1 MRIGGSHGVV
11 SLCLFLA
18 AGALLGAIIGQL
30 LDHASLAGVMPYL
43 TQTYEIF
50 NFKDLYLNL
59 AIIQIHFGLRFAP
72 NLISIIGI
80 LIAAWLYNRF

>member
-1 MRIGGSHGVV
+1 MRIGGSHGAI

-18 AGALLGAIIGQL
+18 AGALLGAIVGQVL
-30 LDHASLAGVMPYL
+30 GQANLTGLMPYL

-59 AIIQIHFGLRFAP
+59 AIIEIHFGLRFAP
-72 NLISIIGI
+72 NLISIIG
-80 LIAAWLYNRF
+80 LLLAAWLYNRF